1 MEGERGARIV
11 DDNWDHKR
19 QVVREKGGCIFESD
33 PLGKR
38 KRTSGRRHRRD
49 SSASAT
55 SCMAMNE
62 KVGFEALELRP
73 LSWSALIQLLSGETN
88 GPKSVGAPERNI
100 ERGPKVLGF
109 WALR

>member
-1 MEGERGARIV
+1 MSMEGESGARIV

-19 QVVREKGGCIFESD
+19 QAVREKGRCIFESD

-55 SCMAMNE
+55 SCVAMND
-62 KVGFEALELRP
+62 GFDDLD
-73 LSWSALIQLLSGETN
+73 
-88 GPKSVGAPERNI
+88 
-100 ERGPKVLGF
+100 RGSNRWNP
-109 WALR
+109 RTPN